1 MPSALIN
8 VPRTAK
14 RGDIIEIKTLMSH
27 IMETGYRHLASGEI
41 VPRDI
46 ITSFSC
52 RYNGTEIFRA
62 DLYPAI
68 AANPFITFFTT
79 ATESGKFEFEWI
91 GDKGFSETASRRMRF
106 AGIITLAALLTAGAV
121 RATDIPQN
129 ERRTGYSF
137 MTPDT
142 QAMQDDD
149 TANPGMLWVLDG
161 DALWKRKVGTADK
174 ACADC
179 HGEARA
185 TMKGVAA
192 RYPAFDKALG
202 RPVDLEQR
210 INLCRVNHQQ
220 ASPLPYESRGL
231 LALTALVAQQ
241 SRGIAIETGADPQ
254 LEPFLAKGRELFMQ
268 RQGQLNLGCTNCH
281 DDNWDKRLAG
291 SAITQAHP
299 TGYPLYRL
307 EWQSLG
313 SLQRRLRACI
323 TGIRAQAYDY
333 GAPELVELELYL
345 MSRAR
350 GMAVEA
356 PAVRP

>member
-1 MPSALIN
+1 
-8 VPRTAK
+8 
-14 RGDIIEIKTLMSH
+14 
-27 IMETGYRHLASGEI
+27 
-41 VPRDI
+41 
-46 ITSFSC
+46 
-52 RYNGTEIFRA
+52 
-62 DLYPAI
+62 
-68 AANPFITFFTT
+68 
-79 ATESGKFEFEWI
+79 
-91 GDKGFSETASRRMRF
+91 MRF
-106 AGIITLAALLTAGAV
+106 AGIIALAALLTAGAV
-121 RATDIPQN
+121 RATDIPPG
-129 ERRTGYSF
+129 ERRSGYSF

-161 DALWKRKVGTADK
+161 EALWKRKVGTSDK

-179 HGEARA
+179 HGDARA
-185 TMKGVAA
+185 TMKGISA

-220 ASPLPYESRGL
+220 ASPLPYESSGL
-231 LALTALVAQQ
+231 LALTALVARQ
-241 SRGIAIETGADPQ
+241 SRGIAIETGAAPQ
-254 LEPFLAKGRELFMQ
+254 LEPFVAKGRELFMQ
-268 RQGQLNLGCTNCH
+268 RQGQLNLGCANCH

>member
-1 MPSALIN
+1 MKLARTIAVAILLIGSGI
-8 VPRTAK
+8 A
-14 RGDIIEIKTLMSH
+14 
-27 IMETGYRHLASGEI
+27 AS
-41 VPRDI
+41 
-46 ITSFSC
+46 SFSAA
-52 RYNGTEIFRA
+52 EIA
-62 DLYPAI
+62 Q
-68 AANPFITFFTT
+68 
-79 ATESGKFEFEWI
+79 
-91 GDKGFSETASRRMRF
+91 GDRRS
-106 AGIITLAALLTAGAV
+106 
-121 RATDIPQN
+121 
-129 ERRTGYSF
+129 GYSF

-142 QAMQDDD
+142 KAIQDDD

-161 DALWKRKVGTADK
+161 DALWKKPDGAAGK

-179 HGEARA
+179 HNDAGAS
-185 TMKGVAA
+185 MKGVAA

-210 INLCRVNHQQ
+210 INLCRTQHQQ
-220 ASPLPYESRGL
+220 ATALPYESRAL
-231 LALTALVAQQ
+231 LALTAFVAKQ
-241 SRGIAIETGADPQ
+241 SHGLAVEIGADPR
-254 LEPFLAKGRELFMQ
+254 LEPFITKGRDLFMQ
-268 RQGQLNLGCTNCH
+268 RQGQLNLGCANCH

-350 GMAVEA
+350 GMPIET